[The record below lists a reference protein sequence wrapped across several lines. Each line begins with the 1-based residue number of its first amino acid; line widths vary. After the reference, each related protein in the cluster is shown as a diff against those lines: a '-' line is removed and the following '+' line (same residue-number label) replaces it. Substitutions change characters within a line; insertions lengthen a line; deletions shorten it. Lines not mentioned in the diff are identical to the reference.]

1 MRAVSWDQTVQSPAS
16 RGRVYDSVDQSD
28 HGVAMGTALVYHED
42 MTATRLLWDE

>member
-1 MRAVSWDQTVQSPAS
+1 MRAFRWDQTVQSPAS
-16 RGRVYDSVDQSD
+16 RGRVYARVDQSD